1 MKFWTSLFLFLFC
14 FSLSAQTE
22 NDTLVK
28 KKKTHS
34 VLLAT
39 LLSAG
44 LPGAGQIYNSIDMP
58 KGKKR
63 AYWKVPLIYAGLGA
77 SIYFLISNQQK
88 VNLYKNEYIN
98 RVRFGVISPSLAAY
112 DLTAIKTLHDQYQNR
127 RDLTI
132 LAVVAVYALNVLDAA
147 VEAHFV
153 RFDVSKDLSMQIR
166 PTLITGYGYATGVS
180 LSLNFR

>member
-1 MKFWTSLFLFLFC
+1 MKFGASLLIILLN
-14 FSLSAQTE
+14 FSCLAQTE
-22 NDTLVK
+22 KDTLVK
-28 KKKTHS
+28 KEKHHS

-44 LPGAGQIYNSIDMP
+44 LPGAGQVYNSIHMP

-77 SIYFLISNQQK
+77 SVYFLVTNQQK
-88 VNLYKNEYIN
+88 VTLYKNEYIN
-98 RVRFGVISPSLAAY
+98 RVRFGITSPDLAMY

-132 LAVVAVYALNVLDAA
+132 LATVVVYALNVLDAA

-153 RFDVSKDLSMQIR
+153 NFDVSKDLSMQIR
-166 PTLITGYGYATGVS
+166 PTVITGYGYATGVA